1 MEFIDKNNDT
11 LLDMYRELDSKLEF
25 LSEQNEELPE
35 IKPEMLKD
43 AYNTMIEVSSIMDYG
58 MMENILKGLHKYKL
72 SDEDAEIIQK
82 VADCLLKLDWDGIT
96 EIVKGR
102 LS

>member
-1 MEFIDKNNDT
+1 
-11 LLDMYRELDSKLEF
+11 
-25 LSEQNEELPE
+25 
-35 IKPEMLKD
+35 
-43 AYNTMIEVSSIMDYG
+43 MDYG
-58 MMENILKGLHKYKL
+58 MMESILKGLKKYKL
-72 SDEDAEIIQK
+72 PEEESEVFQK